1 MFRRTASSFLERRFR
16 ICHARSLVLLYALL
30 LMTLLAL
37 GLCDDYFGLDIVF
50 NYDRVVNWRSVLGFG
65 FWLVEVP

>member
-1 MFRRTASSFLERRFR
+1 
-16 ICHARSLVLLYALL
+16 
-30 LMTLLAL
+30 MTLLAL